1 MKGVETFFSKA
12 LPLYD
17 EYVDKLC
24 ESVVKLLIASGI
36 VNYDIAEIK
45 RRMTIH
51 PPLEEKLECL
61 ANASENTI
69 QSLSQ
74 EVIGKEIRK
83 MQTGGNTRM
92 LAGGFGFEGALGG
105 MAAAGLS
112 NMASGAINSIK
123 TGISQVI
130 Q

>member
-1 MKGVETFFSKA
+1 
-12 LPLYD
+12 
-17 EYVDKLC
+17 
-24 ESVVKLLIASGI
+24 
-36 VNYDIAEIK
+36 
-45 RRMTIH
+45 MTIH

-123 TGISQVI
+123 TGISQVGNQVELEKRLNKLYNDPSARKRFCEI
-130 Q
+130 IERDI